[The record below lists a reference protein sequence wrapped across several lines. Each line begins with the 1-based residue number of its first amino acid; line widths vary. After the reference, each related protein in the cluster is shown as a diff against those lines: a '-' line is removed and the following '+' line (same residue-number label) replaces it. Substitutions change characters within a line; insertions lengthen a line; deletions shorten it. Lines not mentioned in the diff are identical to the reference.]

1 MENEKQLLIPEKENL
16 FIPKNYTVFVKPTE
30 YSMSTRKLEG
40 LKRLA
45 EIRAYYQKNPIKFM
59 QDIIGAELL
68 DAQA

>member
-1 MENEKQLLIPEKENL
+1 MNETQTLYAPEKKL

-45 EIRAYYQKNPIKFM
+45 EIRSYYQKNPIKFIE
-59 QDIIGAELL
+59 DIIGAELL